1 MDDRNAQPKTQ
12 PKPLPERSQPLPLAE
27 RLRFVRSKEPSEP
40 KVHVF
45 TDWAS
50 I

>member
-1 MDDRNAQPKTQ
+1 MEDRNAQSKTT
-12 PKPLPERSQPLPLAE
+12 PKPLSERSQPLPLAE

-40 KVHVF
+40 KTQVF

>member
-1 MDDRNAQPKTQ
+1 MEDRNAKTKTT
-12 PKPLPERSQPLPLAE
+12 PKPLSERSQPLPLAE

-40 KVHVF
+40 KAQVF